1 MRLFIVPL
9 LVLTTCLGWAADAV
23 IKDGDTLKLDAIL
36 FRLEG
41 IDAPELDQVCIDEK
55 GAEWTCGIAARDALI
70 KLVGS
75 RAVNCQDN
83 GPAPGYPE
91 TRLGICWVADESVSL
106 NQQLV
111 REGWALNFDPKRSFK
126 ADQDEAHE
134 SRRGLWKGC
143 FVAPWDLRNWRKSTA
158 KLLGPTCG
166 DVALTRNRLFPDEI
180 DMPPGCPI
188 KGKVAVR
195 ARAVGYRGIYHLES
209 CRSYRTTKNP
219 NRWFCSEDEAKA
231 AGFRKS
237 YRC

>member
-1 MRLFIVPL
+1 MRLFIVSVFL
-9 LVLTTCLGWAADAV
+9 LTTCLGWAADAV

-41 IDAPELDQVCIDEK
+41 IDAPELDQVCIDEN

-70 KLVGS
+70 KLVGG

-83 GPAPGYPE
+83 GPAPGYPDI
-91 TRLGICWVADESVSL
+91 RLGICRVADESVSL

-111 REGWALNFDPKRSFK
+111 REGWALSFDPKRSFK

-134 SRRGLWKGC
+134 NRRGLWKGC

-180 DMPPGCPI
+180 DMPPGCQI